1 MAESTR
7 AMPLDETESPST
19 SPATPLATGL
29 PEASASPAGSTPR
42 RKGKKRGLAFWL
54 AVGWLAIVFFCAVT
68 ASWLP
73 IEDPLKVQRVGARSV
88 RLAAPGENGFLLG
101 TDGIGRDVLA
111 RLIHGSRVSI
121 IISFVTVAIGM
132 TVGGFL
138 GLVVG
143 YFRGWT
149 ERIIMAIVDV
159 LLAFPGLILLLG
171 LLAVMTQYPTL
182 ADIGR
187 LPIIALVIGFLSIP
201 RYARVARANTL
212 AVAQREFVLA
222 AKAMGAKSSRVLFRE
237 LMPNVILPVAAF
249 GLVAVALVIV
259 LEGSLAFLGLSVE
272 QPTPTWGAM
281 IAEGKRHLRNAPYIA
296 AIPSTVMFLTVLS
309 LNFVGDRLRSI
320 FDVRESSL

>member
-7 AMPLDETESPST
+7 AVPLDETET
-19 SPATPLATGL
+19 EQETQATPLATGL
-29 PEASASPAGSTPR
+29 PDASAAPAGKKPR
-42 RKGKKRGLAFWL
+42 KRKKYGIAFWL
-54 AVGWLAIVFFCAVT
+54 AVGWLFLVLFGAIT

-73 IEDPLKVQRVGARSV
+73 IKNPLEPDFST
-88 RLAAPGENGFLLG
+88 RLAAPGEGGYLLG
-101 TDGIGRDVLA
+101 TDGLGRDVFS

-187 LPIIALVIGFLSIP
+187 LPIIAVVIGFHSIP

-222 AKAMGAKSSRVLFRE
+222 AQAMGAKSSRILFRE

-296 AIPSTVMFLTVLS
+296 AIPSTVMFLTVLA
-309 LNFVGDRLRSI
+309 LNFVGDSLRSL
-320 FDVRESSL
+320 FDVRESGL

>member
-7 AMPLDETESPST
+7 AVPVGGTETEHET
-19 SPATPLATGL
+19 EATPVATGL
-29 PEASASPAGSTPR
+29 PDASPAPA
-42 RKGKKRGLAFWL
+42 GKKRRKRKKYGIAFWL
-54 AVGWLAIVFFCAVT
+54 AVTWLFLVLFGAIT

-73 IEDPLKVQRVGARSV
+73 IEDPLKPDFST
-88 RLAAPGENGFLLG
+88 RLAAPGEGGYFLG
-101 TDGIGRDVLA
+101 TDGLGRDVFS

-222 AKAMGAKSSRVLFRE
+222 AQAMGAKNTRILFRE

-296 AIPSTVMFLTVLS
+296 AIPSTVMFLTVLA
-309 LNFVGDRLRSI
+309 LNFVGDSLRSL
-320 FDVRESSL
+320 FDVRESGL

>member
-7 AMPLDETESPST
+7 AVPMDEGETGADV
-19 SPATPLATGL
+19 PATPLATGL
-29 PEASASPAGSTPR
+29 PDAAPAPAGKPR
-42 RKGKKRGLAFWL
+42 RKRKKYGIGFWL
-54 AVGWLAIVFFCAVT
+54 AVAWLVIVLFCAIT

-73 IEDPLKVQRVGARSV
+73 IADPLAVNRIDGRSV
-88 RLAAPGENGFLLG
+88 RLAAPGEQGFVLG
-101 TDGIGRDVLA
+101 TDGVGRDVLA
-111 RLIHGSRVSI
+111 RIIHGSRVSI

-138 GLVVG
+138 GLVTG

-171 LLAVMTQYPTL
+171 LLAVMTQYPAL

-296 AIPSTVMFLTVLS
+296 AVPSTVMFLTVLS
-309 LNFVGDRLRSI
+309 LNFVGDSLRSF
-320 FDVRESSL
+320 FDVRESGL